1 MNLFTL
7 LSSMPGCEIMIPSLG
22 SPHFP
27 LFGPSPLRNSPLKW
41 LWILVNWILY
51 ILHSRWGL
59 GARAG
64 ARRRRDLARERVR
77 ERGSQGERRSGAGLG
92 CGARRRSKRSW
103 VNEDRPQCQGHRRVV
118 GLASEPSAGHAN
130 DLGFLSLP
138 S

>member
-27 LFGPSPLRNSPLKW
+27 LFGPSPLRNSPLNGFGVSSIGSCIYSIVGGD
-41 LWILVNWILY
+41 LE
-51 ILHSRWGL
+51 RE
-59 GARAG
+59 
-64 ARRRRDLARERVR
+64 RRRDLARERVR